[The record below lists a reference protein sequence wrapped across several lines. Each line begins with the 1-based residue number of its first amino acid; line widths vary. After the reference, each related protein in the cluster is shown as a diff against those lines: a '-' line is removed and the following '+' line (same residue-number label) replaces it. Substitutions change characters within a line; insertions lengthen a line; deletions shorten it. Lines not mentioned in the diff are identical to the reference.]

1 YITDRVFAPSHDG
14 VEIPISL
21 VRHKNTELTKNTPIL
36 LYGYGSYGNTIDPW
50 FSSAR
55 LSLLDRGF
63 AFAIAHIR
71 GGQNL
76 GRSWYEDGKLL
87 NKKNSILDYISCA
100 EYLIKEKITTPEHLV
115 GHGNSAG
122 GLVVAAAIN
131 ERPEL
136 FNTVILDHPFV
147 NVLHSMIDP
156 NLPLTIDEYKEWGD
170 PSSEEAYDYIKSYC
184 PYEQLSSKDYPNVII
199 LSGFEDKQ
207 TPCWQQA
214 MYMAKLRS
222 SSSENNA
229 LMITDLH
236 AGHIGSTVGNN
247 WIKQFSLIYSF
258 VEMMQPD

>member
-1 YITDRVFAPSHDG
+1 GVKIPLTIAKSRAPRKDHKGTILRVYGAYGAMTYPYFSAEDAVLMQNGYTIACAHVRGDG
-14 VEIPISL
+14 VL
-21 VRHKNTELTKNTPIL
+21 
-36 LYGYGSYGNTIDPW
+36 GS
-50 FSSAR
+50 A
-55 LSLLDRGF
+55 
-63 AFAIAHIR
+63 
-71 GGQNL
+71 
-76 GRSWYEDGKLL
+76 WYEDGKLL